1 MRLGHLLNARIYRSP
16 KPTASKSKR
25 TAKTRW
31 HGWAVSVQE
40 ARRGCIPSA
49 VISLVHIHT
58 VTYFIMSG
66 CCFYLRE
73 VCGGISDM
81 QRRNRNSDRR
91 YPVQRGERGKRE
103 QSRVMM
109 LKNLR
114 AFERDEDPLWVLA
127 WVRSGRAIEQGRG
140 WRLNLQPSC
149 VRRLL
154 RLVLSGQGTPWLY
167 EWVSVACLIA
177 M

>member
-1 MRLGHLLNARIYRSP
+1 MRKYRSP
-16 KPTASKSKR
+16 KLTASKSKR
-25 TAKTRW
+25 TAKTLWR
-31 HGWAVSVQE
+31 GWAVSAQE

-73 VCGGISDM
+73 VCGGISGL
-81 QRRNRNSDRR
+81 QCGNWESDRR
-91 YPVQRGERGKRE
+91 YPVQRGERAQRE
-103 QSRVMM
+103 QSRVMI

-114 AFERDEDPLWVLA
+114 AFERDEDPTWVLA

-140 WRLNLQPSC
+140 WRLNLQPSYA
-149 VRRLL
+149 RRLL
-154 RLVLSGQGTPWLY
+154 RLVLSGQGIP
-167 EWVSVACLIA
+167 
-177 M
+177 